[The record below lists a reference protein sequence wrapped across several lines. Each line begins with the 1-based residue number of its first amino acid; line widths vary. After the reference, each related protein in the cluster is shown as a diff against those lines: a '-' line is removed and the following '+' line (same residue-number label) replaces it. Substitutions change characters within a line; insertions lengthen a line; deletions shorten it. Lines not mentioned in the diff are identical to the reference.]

1 MEWRKDKKKKEKK
14 EREREREKVTNVIS
28 NLIGKNEKDKRKWDE
43 RESAYKIIIT
53 DLLINVGS

>member
-1 MEWRKDKKKKEKK
+1 M
-14 EREREREKVTNVIS
+14 TNVIS